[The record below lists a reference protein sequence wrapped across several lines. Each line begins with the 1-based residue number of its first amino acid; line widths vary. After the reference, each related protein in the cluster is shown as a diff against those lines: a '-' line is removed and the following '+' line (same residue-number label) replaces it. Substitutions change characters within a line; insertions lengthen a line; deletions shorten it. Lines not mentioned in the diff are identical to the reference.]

1 MDGTGLRVLTEVE
14 GVALRLL
21 CERIVPGSVE
31 TGAVDYVDRL
41 AFAMPAEELRSLRSA
56 IAEVARATGDETAF
70 ERIVGSP
77 SFELLR
83 SLVIEAYYGDYTPD
97 DFVGVSGWKAIDF
110 APPGAARLAKDWGF
124 LDRRGTT

>member
-1 MDGTGLRVLTEVE
+1 MDDIGLRVLTEVE

-56 IAEVARATGDETAF
+56 IAEVARATADEAGF

-77 SFELLR
+77 AFELLR
-83 SLVIEAYYGDYTPD
+83 GLVIEAYYGDYTPD
-97 DFVGVSGWKAIDF
+97 GFDGVSGWQAIDF
-110 APPGAARLAKDWGF
+110 APPGATRLAKDWRF
-124 LDRRGTT
+124 LDRRGSI